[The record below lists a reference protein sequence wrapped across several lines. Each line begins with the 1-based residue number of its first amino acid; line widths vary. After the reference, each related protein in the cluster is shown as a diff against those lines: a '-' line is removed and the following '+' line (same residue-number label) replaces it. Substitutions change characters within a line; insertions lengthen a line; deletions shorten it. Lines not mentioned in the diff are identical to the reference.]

1 MVYLCYLLYIWFN
14 SLLSTGYIWVALLSA
29 GTFGIV
35 TVLDKRLASYNM
47 PSLVAFYM
55 GVMVSLVGYAT
66 VAIIITG
73 IPQHLPP
80 DRLISAIV
88 SGLCWGGAL
97 AMMFWGYK
105 LEEASRASA
114 IIHTFPVF
122 VAILAVVFLG
132 ETLGFGQWI
141 AIFIVVS
148 GAITISLWVA
158 SDGRLIRFNKGLPVL
173 LGASLFTALA
183 LLTGKYALE
192 ELPLWFVYSLR
203 NYGMATIFLF
213 LWRPGAFRQL
223 YIALTNKQT
232 LIVLLLAEFIL
243 APLAVMLN
251 VAAIKLG
258 PVSLVSTVTATRPVF
273 VFIFGSILSISAIK
287 LLDEPLEIKTL
298 AVKLGAIIMI
308 VAGIAALTLL

>member
-1 MVYLCYLLYIWFN
+1 
-14 SLLSTGYIWVALLSA
+14 
-29 GTFGIV
+29 
-35 TVLDKRLASYNM
+35 M

-55 GVMVSLVGYAT
+55 GVMISLVGYAT
-66 VAIIITG
+66 VTIIITG
-73 IPQHLPP
+73 IPEYLPT
-80 DRLISAIV
+80 DRLLAAIA

-122 VAILAVVFLG
+122 VAILAVLFLG
-132 ETLGFGQWI
+132 ETLGLSQWI
-141 AIFIVVS
+141 AIFVVVS
-148 GAITISLWVA
+148 GAITISLWGA
-158 SDGRLIRFNKGLPVL
+158 SNGRIIRFNKGLPVL

-223 YIALTNKQT
+223 YRALTNKQT

-251 VAAIKLG
+251 VAAINLG

-273 VFIFGSILSISAIK
+273 VFVYGSILSISAIR
-287 LLDEPLEIKTL
+287 LLDEPLELKTL

>member
-1 MVYLCYLLYIWFN
+1 M
-14 SLLSTGYIWVALLSA
+14 STAYIWVALLSA

-122 VAILAVVFLG
+122 VAILAVLFLG
-132 ETLGFGQWI
+132 ETLGLSQWI
-141 AIFIVVS
+141 AIFVC
-148 GAITISLWVA
+148 
-158 SDGRLIRFNKGLPVL
+158 L
-173 LGASLFTALA
+173 LYTS
-183 LLTGKYALE
+183 
-192 ELPLWFVYSLR
+192 PSPR
-203 NYGMATIFLF
+203 
-213 LWRPGAFRQL
+213 
-223 YIALTNKQT
+223 
-232 LIVLLLAEFIL
+232 
-243 APLAVMLN
+243 
-251 VAAIKLG
+251 
-258 PVSLVSTVTATRPVF
+258 
-273 VFIFGSILSISAIK
+273 
-287 LLDEPLEIKTL
+287 D
-298 AVKLGAIIMI
+298 
-308 VAGIAALTLL
+308 

>member
-1 MVYLCYLLYIWFN
+1 
-14 SLLSTGYIWVALLSA
+14 LSTAYIWVALLSA

-55 GVMVSLVGYAT
+55 GVMISLVGYAT

-148 GAITISLWVA
+148 GAITISLWGA

>member
-1 MVYLCYLLYIWFN
+1 M
-14 SLLSTGYIWVALLSA
+14 WVALLSA

-55 GVMVSLVGYAT
+55 GVMISLVGYAT
-66 VAIIITG
+66 VTIIITG
-73 IPQHLPP
+73 IPEYLPT
-80 DRLISAIV
+80 DRLLSAIA

-122 VAILAVVFLG
+122 VAILAVLFLG
-132 ETLGFGQWI
+132 ETLGLSQWI
-141 AIFIVVS
+141 AIFVVVS
-148 GAITISLWVA
+148 GAITISLWGA
-158 SDGRLIRFNKGLPVL
+158 SNGRIIRFNKGLPVL

-251 VAAIKLG
+251 VAAINLG

-273 VFIFGSILSISAIK
+273 VFVYGSILSISAIR
-287 LLDEPLEIKTL
+287 LLDEPLELKTL

>member
-1 MVYLCYLLYIWFN
+1 MSTAYIW
-14 SLLSTGYIWVALLSA
+14 IALLSA

-47 PSLVAFYM
+47 PSLSAFYM
-55 GVMVSLVGYAT
+55 GVMISLVSYAT
-66 VAIIITG
+66 VVLILTG
-73 IPQHLPP
+73 VPEQRPNE
-80 DRLISAIV
+80 RLVAAVI

-122 VAILAVVFLG
+122 VALLAVLFLG
-132 ETLGFGQWI
+132 EILKYGQWI
-141 AIFIVVS
+141 AIIMVVV
-148 GAITISLWVA
+148 GAMTISMWGSNTGKIL
-158 SDGRLIRFNKGLPVL
+158 RFNKGLPVL

-192 ELPLWFVYSLR
+192 ELPVWFVYSLR
-203 NYGMATIFLF
+203 NYGMATVFIF

-223 YIALTNKQT
+223 YAALGNRQT
-232 LIVLLLAEFIL
+232 FVVLALAEFIL
-243 APLAVMLN
+243 APLAVVLN
-251 VAAIKLG
+251 VTAINLG

-273 VFIFGSILSISAIK
+273 VFIYGSILSIPAFK

-298 AVKLGAIIMI
+298 TVKLAAIIII
-308 VAGIAALTLL
+308 VSGIAALTLL